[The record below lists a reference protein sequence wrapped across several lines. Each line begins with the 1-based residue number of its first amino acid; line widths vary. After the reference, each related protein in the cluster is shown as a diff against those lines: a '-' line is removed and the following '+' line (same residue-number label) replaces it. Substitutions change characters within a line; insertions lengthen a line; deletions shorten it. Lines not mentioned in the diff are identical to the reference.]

1 MGNCTRFLAKLI
13 FATSIMAA
21 GFSVAAHAQKRIAL
35 VVGNSA
41 YKNVSPLDNPK
52 NDARLIADTLLSLGF
67 TLTGGAAQIDLDK
80 SSLDRAVQSFGNQ
93 LLGAEVAL
101 FYYAGHGFQLRN
113 SNYLIP
119 VDANLTKESDVD
131 FQMVDVGLVLRQ
143 MEGSGTKLNL
153 VILDACRNNPFGGR
167 GLRAATRGLGRIDA
181 PEGTMI
187 SFATQPG
194 NVAVDGNDGN
204 SPFTKAL
211 ATTMRKPGLDI
222 FQTFNEVGISVK
234 RSTAGAQLPWVSS
247 SPIDGS
253 FYFTAAKTGAP
264 VVAAPA
270 PAEKASEAERAW
282 SLTKDTTSQAVL
294 SDFIRQFGG
303 TVYGSM
309 ARARLEELKKDQIAA
324 ITPAPAPTPSSAKPS
339 QVQEA
344 ALPAIASD
352 AKLLGKFDNWSA
364 YTATARGARICFAL
378 TASPK
383 TKSGGRAYAMVTNRP
398 NDKIVN
404 EVSILTD
411 YKVMGGSA
419 PSTVEVGSDSYAM
432 YGQDNGYWIKNLA
445 DETRLIEAMRVGK
458 EIAVKG
464 RAAEGSAK
472 NESYSLKGF
481 AQALDRVNRECR

>member
-1 MGNCTRFLAKLI
+1 
-13 FATSIMAA
+13 MAA
-21 GFSVAAHAQKRIAL
+21 GFSVAAHADKRIAL

-41 YKNVSPLDNPK
+41 YKNVSQLDNPK

-67 TLTGGAAQIDLDK
+67 TLTGGSAQIDLDK
-80 SSLDRAVQSFGNQ
+80 TSLDRAVQNFGNQ
-93 LLGAEVAL
+93 LLGADVAL
-101 FYYAGHGFQLRN
+101 FYYAGHGTQVRN

-119 VDANLTKESDVD
+119 VDANVIKESDVD

-194 NVAVDGNDGN
+194 NVALDGSDGN

-222 FQTFNEVGISVK
+222 FQTFNEVGVSVK

-247 SPIDGS
+247 SPIDGN

-264 VVAAPA
+264 VVPA
-270 PAEKASEAERAW
+270 PQVDAASEAERAW
-282 SLTKDTTSQAVL
+282 RLTRDTTSQAVL

-309 ARARLEELKKDQIAA
+309 ARARLEELKRIRLPRSNLRRCQRSLRKFRKWLC
-324 ITPAPAPTPSSAKPS
+324 PFKPPT
-339 QVQEA
+339 QNCWGGTT
-344 ALPAIASD
+344 I
-352 AKLLGKFDNWSA
+352 G
-364 YTATARGARICFAL
+364 AL
-378 TASPK
+378 TLQQQK
-383 TKSGGRAYAMVTNRP
+383 VL
-398 NDKIVN
+398 
-404 EVSILTD
+404 VSVL
-411 YKVMGGSA
+411 
-419 PSTVEVGSDSYAM
+419 P
-432 YGQDNGYWIKNLA
+432 
-445 DETRLIEAMRVGK
+445 
-458 EIAVKG
+458 
-464 RAAEGSAK
+464 
-472 NESYSLKGF
+472 
-481 AQALDRVNRECR
+481 

>member
-1 MGNCTRFLAKLI
+1 
-13 FATSIMAA
+13 MAA
-21 GFSVAAHAQKRIAL
+21 GFSGTAHAQKRIAL

-41 YKNVSPLDNPK
+41 YKNVSHLDNPK
-52 NDARLIADTLLSLGF
+52 NDARLIADTLRALGF
-67 TLTGGAAQIDLDK
+67 TLTGGAAQVDLDK
-80 SSLDRAVQSFGNQ
+80 ASLDRAVQSFGNQ
-93 LLGAEVAL
+93 LMGAEVAL
-101 FYYAGHGFQLRN
+101 FYFAGHGVQLRN

-119 VDANLTKESDVD
+119 VDANLIKESDVD

-167 GLRAATRGLGRIDA
+167 GLRAASRGLGRIDA

-194 NVAVDGNDGN
+194 NVALDGNDGN

-234 RSTAGAQLPWVSS
+234 RATAGAQLPWVSS

-253 FYFTAAKTGAP
+253 FYFTSPKTGAP
-264 VVAAPA
+264 SAAAPA
-270 PAEKASEAERAW
+270 QVDKANEAARAW
-282 SLTKDTTSQAVL
+282 SLTRDTTSQAVL

-324 ITPAPAPTPSSAKPS
+324 ITPPPASGKPS
-339 QVQEA
+339 QAQEA
-344 ALPAIASD
+344 ALPAIAAD
-352 AKLLGKFDNWSA
+352 AKLLGRFDHWSA
-364 YTATARGARICFAL
+364 YTATARGSRICFAL

-383 TKSGGRAYAMVTNRP
+383 ARSGGKAYAMVTTRP
-398 NDKIVN
+398 NDKVVN

-411 YKVMGGSA
+411 YKVMGGSD
-419 PSTVEVGSDSYAM
+419 PSTLEVGSESYAM
-432 YGQDNGYWIKNLA
+432 YGQGNSYWIKNLS
-445 DETRLIEAMRVGK
+445 DESRLVGAMRVGT
-458 EIAVKG
+458 EIALKG
-464 RAAEGSAK
+464 RTAEGSAK
-472 NESYSLKGF
+472 NDSYSLKGF
-481 AQALDRVNRECR
+481 AQALDRANRECR